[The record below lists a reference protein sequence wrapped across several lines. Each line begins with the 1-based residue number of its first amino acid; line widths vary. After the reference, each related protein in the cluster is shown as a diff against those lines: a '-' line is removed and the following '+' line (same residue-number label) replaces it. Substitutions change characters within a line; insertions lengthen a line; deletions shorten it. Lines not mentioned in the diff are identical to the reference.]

1 MRKPVVCPSMC
12 PAERGQWRAEET
24 RPTHLRR
31 PCAILLTTP
40 APGQVLASLPRMPSS
55 TQQTP
60 THLSCPSPCPRP
72 LTSRLEAPTPCPA
85 LSLLERL
92 LRPRLTRARPV
103 AQTCAPS
110 AFARAGHRP
119 CRREAGSGSSGP
131 GARSA
136 QSSPALWL
144 SRTRSP
150 GLGGKSL
157 PLPPGDGKPRGAHR
171 RGLTFLPGGCSLEL
185 TSSVGTE
192 QVTTSLRCKRQVN
205 LSTGG

>member
-1 MRKPVVCPSMC
+1 MACRGDTAHTPETPMC
-12 PAERGQWRAEET
+12 NSSP
-24 RPTHLRR
+24 HSS
-31 PCAILLTTP
+31 
-40 APGQVLASLPRMPSS
+40 PGQVLASLPRMPSS

-119 CRREAGSGSSGP
+119 CRREAGSRSSGP

-144 SRTRSP
+144 SRTRPWAGWEEPAPAARRWEAPRRAQEGPDLPSRWLFP
-150 GLGGKSL
+150 GTHVFI
-157 PLPPGDGKPRGAHR
+157 RHR
-171 RGLTFLPGGCSLEL
+171 ASDH
-185 TSSVGTE
+185 
-192 QVTTSLRCKRQVN
+192 VTTL
-205 LSTGG
+205 